1 MLYAAADDREL
12 SEWIKY
18 QSEGGSDFLRSL
30 ADLAMKADFGNY
42 QVLRPSLVSLRSQNP
57 EPGSTV
63 ATVTTDGYRIT
74 FNDVD
79 TVDALVCAFNR
90 FNGVVFDNSL
100 PETKIRWA
108 SSIQSLRQPGTPVGL
123 LALPDDPVTHLLPG
137 QLRLNV
143 PHIFVSEKLR
153 GVSPIDEWV
162 LLHEM
167 CHFKVRHHG
176 LEFIEE
182 LKHALDSIGW
192 SVLLGG
198 F

>member
-1 MLYAAADDREL
+1 
-12 SEWIKY
+12 
-18 QSEGGSDFLRSL
+18 
-30 ADLAMKADFGNY
+30 
-42 QVLRPSLVSLRSQNP
+42 
-57 EPGSTV
+57 
-63 ATVTTDGYRIT
+63 
-74 FNDVD
+74 
-79 TVDALVCAFNR
+79 
-90 FNGVVFDNSL
+90 
-100 PETKIRWA
+100 
-108 SSIQSLRQPGTPVGL
+108 